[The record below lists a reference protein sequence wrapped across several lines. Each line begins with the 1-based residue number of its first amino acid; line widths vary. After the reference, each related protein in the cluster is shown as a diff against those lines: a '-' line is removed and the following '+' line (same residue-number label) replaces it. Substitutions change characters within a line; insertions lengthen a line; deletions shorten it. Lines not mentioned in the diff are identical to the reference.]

1 MVTSPIESFNNVVS
15 SHADKRII
23 WGRGWTYRTLVA
35 ISILEHNLGP
45 GWMLMAI
52 RELLGHEPSKATKHA
67 VERIAYRK
75 ARMREY
81 RKPSEV
87 LARKGN
93 RHKTLK
99 GLGVDIPHQTYDGRA
114 THVGAGT
121 RAQLADA
128 GVPDAHAH
136 LNPDEEIM
144 PVDSEDE
151 DAKSI
156 EVTSESEDES
166 EDEMLTPSP
175 R

>member
-81 RKPSEV
+81 RKPSEAPFTRP
-87 LARKGN
+87 ARTDRTGED
-93 RHKTLK
+93 HSSA
-99 GLGVDIPHQTYDGRA
+99 PA
-114 THVGAGT
+114 
-121 RAQLADA
+121 
-128 GVPDAHAH
+128 
-136 LNPDEEIM
+136 
-144 PVDSEDE
+144 SE
-151 DAKSI
+151 
-156 EVTSESEDES
+156 
-166 EDEMLTPSP
+166 P